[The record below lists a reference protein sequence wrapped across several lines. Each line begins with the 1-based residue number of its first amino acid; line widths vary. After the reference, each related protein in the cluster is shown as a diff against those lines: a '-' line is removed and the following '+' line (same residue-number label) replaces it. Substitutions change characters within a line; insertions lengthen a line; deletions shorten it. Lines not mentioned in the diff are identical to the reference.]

1 MLLKPLPNF
10 LRATDINGSA
20 VVDVVVSRKVVPIS
34 WLVAEKSVSKPIR
47 TGLVV
52 HGKPVNGRRTGSLAK

>member
-20 VVDVVVSRKVVPIS
+20 IVDIVVSRKFVPIL
-34 WLVAEKSVSKPIR
+34 WLVADKSVSKTVR

-52 HGKPVNGRRTGSLAK
+52 HGKPVNGRRTDSLAK